1 MPQQRASSGRT
12 ARCQPTARLWEQ
24 TVAHGL
30 GSRPNHQAAACPGQP
45 APPRAPQWAPG
56 RWPGRSGRSA
66 PGRGRSAGGGGAAL
80 GVGAKG
86 RDGRGRHAVGVHA
99 ASKCPCFVLQGG
111 GGGGQIGAWPHLED
125 GLGGGA
131 RALGDLQHGAP
142 PGGSTA
148 ATGQAVGKAQQAW
161 RAGRLLGVVGSPAS
175 GAPGAATRCLGAC
188 PAPEQR
194 RPLLRQA
201 WALRP
206 APSLGKARALLVVG
220 LAAGAQVVL
229 RRGEIKQRRRR
240 EAARY
245 RAASTGPGMQCAQ
258 GSVAGVV
265 RQRGQSWWQPTANAA
280 VRAAPPPPTP
290 GAQTQ
295 PDGWGG
301 GG

>member
-111 GGGGQIGAWPHLED
+111 GGGGADWRLASPRGWP
-125 GLGGGA
+125 GRRGPRPRRSSA
-131 RALGDLQHGAP
+131 RRATWREHSGHRSGSGQ
-142 PGGSTA
+142 STA
-148 ATGQAVGKAQQAW
+148 GVACGAAARRGGQPRERRPWRSNALPGCVPGAGAASPSATASLGAAAGPLTWQSARPACSRPRSGRPGCPAARGNQAASAARGGPLPRSKHRPWHAM
-161 RAGRLLGVVGSPAS
+161 RAGQRS
-175 GAPGAATRCLGAC
+175 GRC
-188 PAPEQR
+188 
-194 RPLLRQA
+194 
-201 WALRP
+201 
-206 APSLGKARALLVVG
+206 
-220 LAAGAQVVL
+220 
-229 RRGEIKQRRRR
+229 
-240 EAARY
+240 
-245 RAASTGPGMQCAQ
+245 
-258 GSVAGVV
+258 
-265 RQRGQSWWQPTANAA
+265 
-280 VRAAPPPPTP
+280 
-290 GAQTQ
+290 
-295 PDGWGG
+295 
-301 GG
+301 